1 MQGKTYTLSSNHKAS
16 ATGSTG
22 ETGQT
27 GVNEMRI
34 DLNCDM
40 GESYGAYTI
49 GMDAEVIRHISS
61 ANIACGWHAGDP
73 LVMEKTVAMAVE
85 NHVGVGAHPGYPDR
99 IGFGRRNMDCTPDE
113 IRNYLVYQIGAL
125 AAFCRVHG
133 ADLQHVKPHGALY
146 LTAVEDETV
155 ARAAA
160 EAVVSV
166 DPSLCYVALAG
177 AKGERMRRIGQE
189 VGLSVV
195 YEAFPDRAYTPEGTL
210 VSRRQ
215 PGAVIKDPGI
225 VAQRALRMAK
235 DGVVAAVDGT
245 EIPLEVQTL
254 CVHGD
259 TPTAVDLVR
268 EIRKTLEQAGVS
280 VLPMGSPAS

>member
-1 MQGKTYTLSSNHKAS
+1 
-16 ATGSTG
+16 
-22 ETGQT
+22 
-27 GVNEMRI
+27 MRI

-40 GESYGAYTI
+40 GESFGAYSL
-49 GMDAEVIRHISS
+49 GMDNEVLRHVTS

-73 LVMEKTVAMAVE
+73 LVMERTVKMAVE
-85 NHVGVGAHPGYPDR
+85 NGVGPGAHPGYPDLL
-99 IGFGRRNMDCTPDE
+99 GFGRRNMDCTADE

-133 ADLQHVKPHGALY
+133 VRLQHVKPHGALY
-146 LTAVEDETV
+146 LMAVEDETV

-166 DPSLCYVALAG
+166 DPDLLYVALAG
-177 AKGERMRRIGQE
+177 AKGETMRRIGE
-189 VGLSVV
+189 AVGLKVV

-215 PGAVIKDPGI
+215 PGAVIKDPGK
-225 VAQRALRMAK
+225 VGRRALRMAK
-235 DGVVAAVDGT
+235 EGVVVAVDGT

-259 TPTAVDLVR
+259 NPSAVDLVR
-268 EIRKTLEQAGVS
+268 SIRKTLESEGVE
-280 VLPMGSPAS
+280 VIPMGSG